1 MLTVICPQCKASIS
15 VEEGREF
22 AFCTYCGAKM
32 QIAQP
37 TYVVEP
43 QSAATEKPKLSV
55 SELLYRGFKEIDEGE
70 TDLAKESIEEALKMN
85 PEYVITS
92 ICSRCKPDTKKP
104 YYGSEIPE
112 ITKKKIDKKKKEKEY
127 FQLLHSFIKN
137 YSHDISDIEKNL
149 IDNHNC
155 KEYLKIYCLW
165 DDKERARY
173 VIKNFKNALTTAIID
188 EFTFNNKNID
198 MIQVLHDNGISI
210 DDIFD
215 AYFKLAHYIEKNE
228 CIFDAYYLP
237 IDYLKRMINLGLS
250 MNKEVIL
257 KEYKYGEY
265 GSSKF
270 VDRPTALKKFFREY
284 SYILSRQEKSCGK
297 NYWFFYDW
305 TRRERDRL
313 HSCTSSYECCYRYI
327 KELDRDLPKEQK
339 VRGCYVATCVY
350 GSYDCPEVWTLR
362 RFRDTVLMNTWYGR
376 LFVLLYYAISPKIVE
391 VFGETVWFRKMWLS
405 PLDKIVKNLNE
416 KGFSDTPYYDI

>member
-70 TDLAKESIEEALKMN
+70 MELAKESIEEALKMN
-85 PEYVITS
+85 PGHVITS
-92 ICSRCKPDTKKP
+92 IRNKCTPHTEGPR
-104 YYGSEIPE
+104 YGSPAIRKNNINAKE
-112 ITKKKIDKKKKEKEY
+112 KEKEY

-198 MIQVLHDNGISI
+198 MIQVLYDNGIGI

-215 AYFKLAHYIEKNE
+215 AYFKLAYYIEENK

-257 KEYKYGEY
+257 KEYKYGE
-265 GSSKF
+265 F
-270 VDRPTALKKFFREY
+270 VDRPIALKKFFREY
-284 SYILSRQEKSCGK
+284 SYILSRQKKSSVI
-297 NYWFFYDW
+297 NYWFFYD
-305 TRRERDRL
+305 RMNREISSI
-313 HSCTSSYECCYRYI
+313 HFSSTSSSNCDRYI
-327 KELDRDLPKEQK
+327 QELDRDLPKEQK

-362 RFRDTVLMNTWYGR
+362 RFRDIVLMNTWYGR

-391 VFGETVWFRKMWLS
+391 VFGETVWFKKMWLS